1 MPPSATRG
9 EGRAIDAST
18 KKNKTPESF
27 HSPVSKSSAG
37 FTTGISWF
45 GVVVGRLNS
54 ECPQQ
59 NRADED
65 EHGAHGKHIPF
76 QGKVHGSLPC

>member
-1 MPPSATRG
+1 MFFAHDLIR
-9 EGRAIDAST
+9 
-18 KKNKTPESF
+18 K
-27 HSPVSKSSAG
+27 PVPTFRDHAL
-37 FTTGISWF
+37 TGICWF

-54 ECPQQ
+54 ECSQQ
-59 NRADED
+59 DRANEN